1 MSNKL
6 LTKSDFDPADWV
18 NPKWQLKNSI
28 RTLDVA
34 SQWLNVTAEE
44 AGAID
49 NCSSNFKW
57 SVTPYYMSLMDKDD
71 PNCPVRLQAMPNNQ
85 EMIAFKGAEPDPVG
99 DTIYMK
105 TNRVVHKYPNRV
117 IFLATDTCPV
127 YCRHCTRKEHTMAM
141 REGATYFGEGEQGRI
156 RDYDNDFSYI
166 AAHPEIEDVLITGG
180 DPLSLVDK
188 KLEQILTGLRGI
200 PHIKIIRIGS
210 RFPVLMPQRITD
222 EFCDLLERH
231 KPMWFSTHFNH
242 PKEITP
248 EAIAAVD
255 KIQRRGI
262 TVQNQTVLLKNIN
275 NDVATMRALNMG
287 LVMAGIRPYYLYH
300 CDNVSGVSHF
310 MTTVNEGLE
319 IMRGL
324 KGHITG
330 FASPEYI
337 VTTRIGKIALT
348 EQFTAMTE
356 DGKLQV
362 TNYKGETYV
371 LPYGMDDTLSP
382 K

>member
-6 LTKSDFDPADWV
+6 LTKADFNSEDW
-18 NPKWQLKNSI
+18 NNSKWQLKNSI
-28 RTLDVA
+28 NTLERA
-34 SQWLNVTAEE
+34 SQWINVTPEE
-44 AGAID
+44 ATAIED
-49 NCSSNFKW
+49 CSSSFKW
-57 SVTPYYMSLMDKDD
+57 SVTPYYMSLMDKYD
-71 PNCPVRLQAMPNNQ
+71 PNCPIRLQAMPNNQ
-85 EMIAFKGAEPDPVG
+85 EILEFKGAEADPVG
-99 DTIYMK
+99 DTVYMK
-105 TNRVVHKYPNRV
+105 TNRVVHKYPNRA

-127 YCRHCTRKEHTMAM
+127 YCRHCTRKEHTMAT
-141 REGATYFGEGEQGRI
+141 REGATYFGEGEQGKI
-156 RDYDNDFSYI
+156 RDYEGDFAYI

-188 KLEQILTGLRGI
+188 KLEQILSGLREI
-200 PHIKIIRIGS
+200 QHLKIVRIGS

-222 EFCDLLERH
+222 ELCDILERY
-231 KPMWFSTHFNH
+231 KPLWFSTHFNH
-242 PKEITP
+242 SKEITP
-248 EAIAAVD
+248 EAIAAID

-275 NDVATMRALNMG
+275 NDVSTMRALNMG
-287 LVMAGIRPYYLYH
+287 LVEAGIRPYYLYH

-319 IMRGL
+319 IMSGL

-337 VTTRIGKIALT
+337 VTTRVGKIPLAQNFT
-348 EQFTAMTE
+348 EITK
-356 DGKLQV
+356 DGKLKV
-362 TNYKGETYV
+362 TSYKGETLV
-371 LPYGMDDTLSP
+371 LPYGMGDTLAP